1 MREPS
6 VPSLWER
13 LNSLA
18 LLRFLLLFVCG
29 WAITQL
35 LAYFEVVVVVFV
47 SSAILAFLLSYPV
60 QWLKHFLP
68 HGIAVFVVFL
78 IGLILIGGIIAT
90 VGIAV
95 LSQGERL
102 TETMAEF
109 LYSLAPFVERLEE
122 TLRTWNLSVDL
133 GSIEAQMREQALEL
147 MGAGFS
153 ILQAA
158 LANVLNAILI
168 AVVTFFMLLD
178 GARIW
183 QFSLKLIPTHLRAR
197 FAVTVQH
204 NLLGFFW
211 GRLLLSIFFAVS
223 AFVTFLIL
231 KAPFA
236 LVLAVIV
243 GLFDLIPGIGATL
256 GISLVALFL
265 LSQSVWLSLAVIV
278 TCVLLQQVEENILL
292 PRIMQDSLDINPV
305 VMFFALLVGARVAG
319 LLGVFLSIPIA
330 GVIISLL
337 EIKEMKGRSTLGER
351 QDLSPVGEA
360 LESGLGR
367 GD

>member
-13 LNSLA
+13 LNTLA
-18 LLRFLLLFVCG
+18 LLRFLLLFASG

-60 QWLKHFLP
+60 HWLKRFLP
-68 HGIAVFVVFL
+68 HHIAVSVVFL
-78 IGLILIGGIIAT
+78 IGLVLIGGIAAT

-109 LYSLAPFVERLEE
+109 LHSLAPMVERLEE
-122 TLRTWNLSVDL
+122 TLRAWNLSVDL
-133 GSIEAQMREQALEL
+133 RSIQTQMREQALEL
-147 MGAGFS
+147 MGVGLS

-168 AVVTFFMLLD
+168 AVVTLFMLLD

-183 QFSLKLIPTHLRAR
+183 RFSLKLLPIHLRQR
-197 FAVTVQH
+197 FTVTVQH

-211 GRLLLSIFFAVS
+211 GRLLLSLFFAVS
-223 AFVTFLIL
+223 ALCHF
-231 KAPFA
+231 
-236 LVLAVIV
+236 
-243 GLFDLIPGIGATL
+243 FDSEGAFRL
-256 GISLVALFL
+256 
-265 LSQSVWLSLAVIV
+265 
-278 TCVLLQQVEENILL
+278 
-292 PRIMQDSLDINPV
+292 
-305 VMFFALLVGARVAG
+305 
-319 LLGVFLSIPIA
+319 
-330 GVIISLL
+330 
-337 EIKEMKGRSTLGER
+337 
-351 QDLSPVGEA
+351 
-360 LESGLGR
+360 GLG
-367 GD
+367 GDCGII

>member
-6 VPSLWER
+6 VPAIWER
-13 LNSLA
+13 LNTLA
-18 LLRFLLLFVCG
+18 LLRFLLLFACG

-60 QWLKHFLP
+60 QWLNRFLP
-68 HGIAVFVVFL
+68 HGIAVFVIFL
-78 IGLILIGGIIAT
+78 FGLVLIGGIAAT

-102 TETMAEF
+102 TEAMAEF
-109 LYSLAPFVERLEE
+109 LHSLAPLVERLEA
-122 TLRTWNLSVDL
+122 TLHTWNLSVDL
-133 GSIEAQMREQALEL
+133 RSIETQIRQQALEL
-147 MGAGFS
+147 MGAGLA

-158 LANVLNAILI
+158 LANVIHAILI

-183 QFSLKLIPTHLRAR
+183 HFSLKLIPTHLRQR
-197 FAVTVQH
+197 FTVTVQH

-256 GISLVALFL
+256 GITLVALFL
-265 LSQSVWLSLAVIV
+265 LSQSVWLSLTVIV
-278 TCVLLQQVEENILL
+278 TCVLLQQIEENILL

-319 LLGVFLSIPIA
+319 LLGVFLSIPVA
-330 GVIISLL
+330 GVIVSLL
-337 EIKEMKGRSTLGER
+337 EIQEMKGHSTRPEL
-351 QDLSPVGEA
+351 QDLSPVGET
-360 LESGLGR
+360 LE
-367 GD
+367 

>member
-1 MREPS
+1 MSESS

-13 LNSLA
+13 LNTLA
-18 LLRFLLLFVCG
+18 LLRFLLLFASG

-60 QWLKHFLP
+60 HWLKRFLP
-68 HGIAVFVVFL
+68 HGIAVFVVFS
-78 IGLILIGGIIAT
+78 IGLVLIGGITAT

-109 LYSLAPFVERLEE
+109 LHSLAPLVERLEN
-122 TLRTWNLSVDL
+122 TLQTWNLSADL
-133 GSIEAQMREQALEL
+133 RSIETQIREQALDL
-147 MGAGFS
+147 MGAGLA

-158 LANVLNAILI
+158 LANVIHAILI

-183 QFSLKLIPTHLRAR
+183 QFSLKLVPIHLRQR
-197 FAVTVQH
+197 FTVTVQH

-211 GRLLLSIFFAVS
+211 GRLLLSVFFGIS
-223 AFVTFLIL
+223 AFIVFLIL

-256 GISLVALFL
+256 GISLAALFL

-278 TCVLLQQVEENILL
+278 TCVLLQQIEENILL
-292 PRIMQDSLDINPV
+292 P
-305 VMFFALLVGARVAG
+305 
-319 LLGVFLSIPIA
+319 
-330 GVIISLL
+330 
-337 EIKEMKGRSTLGER
+337 
-351 QDLSPVGEA
+351 
-360 LESGLGR
+360 
-367 GD
+367 